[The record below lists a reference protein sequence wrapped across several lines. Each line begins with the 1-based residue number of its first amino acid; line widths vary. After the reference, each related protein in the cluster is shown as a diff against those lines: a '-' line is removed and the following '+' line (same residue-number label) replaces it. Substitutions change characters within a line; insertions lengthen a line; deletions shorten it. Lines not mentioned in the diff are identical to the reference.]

1 MKEIMLL
8 KELQLRNIRSYIED
22 TITFPKGSILLA
34 GDIGCGKSSLLLAI
48 EFALFGASRTELPA
62 ELLLRKGT
70 TSGSVTLT
78 FELPEKTIK
87 VVRHLKK
94 DKDTIKQVAGE
105 IIINNVKKELTP
117 VEMKAEILGLLGYPE
132 ELLAKNKNYIYR
144 YTVYTPQEE
153 MKFILQED
161 TETRLMVLRR
171 IFNIDKYNTI
181 RENINMYLKTL
192 RMTQA
197 VLKAKTEPLETH
209 RQQLMGLGE
218 EQKQL
223 QQLITEVEPKLED
236 TRKTILNQKETVKTR
251 EGEYQRALQL
261 RQQMKGM
268 VSLKREYD
276 TRLQQAQGKRETTL
290 KAISEIIL
298 PEGIQRERIS
308 AEIKQ
313 LELEQQEAVRRK
325 TSLTERISY
334 LQKQIMGIQKE
345 NELLIRDVESAV
357 SKEKMYGELSQEV
370 SQKTEIQER
379 KKQIEDLFEK
389 TQSLI
394 TKNQTLLSQARE
406 MQEKVAALSTCPT
419 CLQNV
424 THDHKQKITEQE
436 THKIRQAEVIL
447 GELQKK
453 RAEIWQQREDILKRI
468 EDLLQKENT
477 AVKVGMELRQISEKQ
492 ELLGRRKEEVRACAL
507 ENNRLSVELE
517 LVEKN
522 SNLQVL
528 TTKLEERQQQLQLLM
543 KREYLQRTL
552 EEYQR
557 MILEV
562 TERIKENEAQ
572 LILIEKQVVA
582 EDTLLPIL
590 EREKTVLAGLQE
602 QEKIFSVQAAQ
613 LKTRSELLFE
623 QEKKVKEIITSLT
636 KDKEQ
641 LLRMQEIN
649 HWLETFFV
657 SLTYTIEKHV
667 MITIHRL
674 FNQFFKEWFSML
686 IDDEQVTGRI
696 DDTFTPIIEQNG
708 HEISFAYLSGGERTS
723 AALAYRLALNRVI
736 NDVIHSVK
744 TKDLLI
750 LDEPTDGFSSEQ
762 LDKVRDVLEKL
773 GLEQTIVV
781 SHESKIESFV
791 ENVIRVRKEGHVS
804 SIVK

>member
-1 MKEIMLL
+1 MLL
-8 KELQLRNIRSYIED
+8 KELQLKNIRSYIED
-22 TITFPKGSILLA
+22 TITFPTGSTLLA

-78 FELPEKTIK
+78 FELPEKNVKII
-87 VVRHLKK
+87 RHLKK

-105 IIINNVKKELTP
+105 IIINNIKKELTA

-132 ELLAKNKNYIYR
+132 ELLTKNKNYIYR

-171 IFNIDKYNTI
+171 IFNIDKYHTI
-181 RENINMYLKTL
+181 RENVNLYLKTL
-192 RMTQA
+192 RTTQA

-209 RQQLMGLGE
+209 RQQVSLLGE

-223 QQLITEVEPKLED
+223 QGLLSELEPKLDD
-236 TRKTILNQKETVKTR
+236 TRKTILHQKEMVKTR
-251 EGEYQRALQL
+251 EGEYLRALQL
-261 RQQMKGM
+261 RQQLKGM
-268 VSLKREYD
+268 VALKKEYD
-276 TRLQQAQGKRETTL
+276 LRLQQMQEKREATL
-290 KAISEIIL
+290 KAISEMIL
-298 PEGIQRERIS
+298 PEGMQRDKLS
-308 AEIKQ
+308 VEI
-313 LELEQQEAVRRK
+313 EQIGVQRQEAVRRK

-334 LQKQIMGIQKE
+334 LQKQIAGIQKE
-345 NELLIRDVESAV
+345 NELLMKDVESVVA
-357 SKEKMYGELSQEV
+357 KEKSYGLLSQEV

-394 TKNQTLLSQARE
+394 TKNQTMLTQAHE

-424 THDHKQKITEQE
+424 THNHKQKITEQE
-436 THKIRQAEVIL
+436 AHKIKQAELIL

-453 RAEIWQQREDILKRI
+453 RGEIWQQREDILKRI
-468 EDLLQKENT
+468 DDLLQKENT
-477 AVKVGMELRQISEKQ
+477 ITRLGMELQQISEKQ
-492 ELLGRRKEEVRACAL
+492 ELLVRRKEEIRSCAQ
-507 ENNRLSVELE
+507 ENNRLSAELE
-517 LVEKN
+517 QLEKN
-522 SNLQVL
+522 GEMNSL
-528 TTKLEERQQQLQLLM
+528 TTTLQEKQQQLQLLI

-552 EEYQR
+552 DDVQK

-562 TERIKENEAQ
+562 TEKIKENEQQ
-572 LILIEKQVVA
+572 LLTVEKQVVV

-602 QEKIFSVQAAQ
+602 QEKNFSVQAAQ
-613 LKTRSELLFE
+613 LKTKSELLFE
-623 QEKKVKEIITSLT
+623 QGKKVEETITLLT

-649 HWLETFFV
+649 HWLETFFL

-667 MITIHRL
+667 MVTIHRL
-674 FNQFFKEWFSML
+674 FNQFFKEWFALL
-686 IDDEQVTGRI
+686 IDDENVVGRI
-696 DDTFTPIIEQNG
+696 DDMFTPVIEQNG
-708 HEISFAYLSGGERTS
+708 YEISFAYLSGGERTS

-750 LDEPTDGFSSEQ
+750 LDEPTEGFSSEQ

-773 GLEQTIVV
+773 GLKQTIVV

-804 SIVK
+804 RVEG